1 MEFQNE
7 KKATWLEEDRKAKQ
21 KINGPVKEAV
31 STALLRE
38 HTLLKS

>member
-7 KKATWLEEDRKAKQ
+7 EKATWLEEDRKANQ
-21 KINGPVKEAV
+21 KINGPFREAV

-38 HTLLKS
+38 HTLLKP